1 MPIAVQNIIHIN
13 VNCTDIAAS
22 KRFFETVVGLTAAN
36 HLKAEPQAG
45 EGMGLNGPAQWDGY
59 AMQDAGG
66 WSGTMVDLLQWRIPP
81 TEVQSANGIN
91 RLGYTWLTVDVPDVA
106 AVIERARQWTLPVLT
121 VRESAACWLRNPD
134 GLPIE
139 MRQAVGQ
146 QVHLA
151 YVTVNC
157 RDLVRTRAWYGD
169 LFGFQALGDVQT
181 LTLPATL
188 AGAAAP
194 VTVQAQRMGLPDRK
208 HGFGIRLMQRPDS
221 QALLPPLAKANA
233 QGIYRMALAVEDISV
248 SYLQLRDMG
257 ADCPLPPCWVHLG
270 PESPVEAVWALFF
283 RDPDGTCVELIQ
295 TPQF

>member
-13 VNCTDIAAS
+13 VNCTDIAAA

-36 HLKAEPQAG
+36 HPKAEPQAG

-66 WSGTMVDLLQWRIPP
+66 WSGAMVDLLQWRIPP
-81 TEVQSANGIN
+81 TEAQSANGID
-91 RLGYTWLTVDVPDVA
+91 RLGYTWLTIEVPDVDA
-106 AVIERARQWTLPVLT
+106 AIARARQWELPALT
-121 VRESAACWLRNPD
+121 VSDSAACWLRTSD

-139 MRQAVGQ
+139 LRQAAGQ
-146 QVHLA
+146 QIHLA

-157 RDLVRTRAWYGD
+157 RDLVRTRAWYGE

-188 AGAAAP
+188 AGVAAP

-208 HGFGIRLMQRPDS
+208 HGFSIQLVQRPDL

-233 QGIYRMALAVEDISV
+233 QGIFRMALAVEDISV
-248 SYLQLRDMG
+248 SYPQLRDMG
-257 ADCPLPPCWVHLG
+257 ADCPLPPCWLHLG